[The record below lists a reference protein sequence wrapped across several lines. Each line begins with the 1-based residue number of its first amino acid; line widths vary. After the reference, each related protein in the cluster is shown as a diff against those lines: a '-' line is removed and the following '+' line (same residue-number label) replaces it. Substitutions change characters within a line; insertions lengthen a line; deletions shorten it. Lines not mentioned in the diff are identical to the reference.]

1 MKIYEGLKKDDVSII
16 KKANNK
22 EALFV
27 AACSLG
33 KENIVKT
40 LLPEI
45 KDVTVGLQEALLF
58 NRNNIIEILKNA
70 NYDKEKIGRLA
81 HFTKKLASKV
91 DSLGIKVTSKIEETY
106 ELKELKEHYID
117 FIVNPPKNL
126 VTLFKQA
133 VGDKNKFALRLAR
146 IIHAAI
152 GEEEFKEE
160 ILKDDYKGKEKEE
173 FDFEET
179 IKVLNEVDDYLTD
192 ANKMADKVIKVMQW
206 AINEIERGEEVE
218 EEEVEDELELALT
231 PASLRKNISKSAAL
245 YEQFDE
251 ETRKVLD
258 ALKYIK
264 DDMEGNPEELK
275 RRLNE
280 LNEKFAL
287 GLPYISNRDMVTKV
301 RSMLIEKIWPKL
313 ESLDKKIVDFG
324 DLILQFSMTV
334 RGRKTK
340 PALVKHIISEIDRL
354 ITSSPDWE
362 ELKTKG
368 EQTVQNMIKLIEGI
382 KRVLD
387 KSFPES
393 EGEVVYTMQK
403 TTPSKPKSTK
413 PETIRE
419 EEIGGEEALF

>member
-1 MKIYEGLKKDDVSII
+1 MKIYEGLKKDNPEII
-16 KKANNK
+16 KKASNK
-22 EALFV
+22 EVLFI

-33 KENIVKT
+33 KEKIVKA

-45 KDVTVGLQEALLF
+45 KDVTMGLQEALLF
-58 NRNNIIEILKNA
+58 NRNNIVEILKNA

-81 HFTKKLASKV
+81 HFTKKLASKI
-91 DSLGIKVTSKIEETY
+91 DSLGIKVTSRVAETY
-106 ELKELKEHYID
+106 ELKELKEHYVD

-133 VGDKNKFALRLAR
+133 IGDKNKFALRLAR

-160 ILKDDYKGKEKEE
+160 ILKNDYKGKKEE
-173 FDFEET
+173 FNFEET
-179 IKVLNEVDDYLTD
+179 IEVLNGVDDYLTD
-192 ANKMADKVIKVMQW
+192 ANKMADKIIKVIQW
-206 AINEIERGEEVE
+206 AINEIERSEEVGEEI
-218 EEEVEDELELALT
+218 EDELELALT

-251 ETRKVLD
+251 ETKKVLD

-324 DLILQFSMTV
+324 DLILQFSMTI

-340 PALVKHIISEIDRL
+340 PSLVKHIISEIDRL

-362 ELKTKG
+362 ELKAKG

-382 KRVLD
+382 KKVLD

-393 EGEVVYTMQK
+393 EGEVVYMMQK
-403 TTPSKPKSTK
+403 TTPPKPKSTK
-413 PETIRE
+413 PETLRE

>member
-1 MKIYEGLKKDDVSII
+1 MKIYEGLKRDDVNIV
-16 KKANNK
+16 KEAVNK
-22 EALFV
+22 DALFV

-33 KENIVKT
+33 KEKIVKA
-40 LLPEI
+40 LLPKI
-45 KDVTVGLQEALLF
+45 KDVTMGLQEALLF
-58 NRNNIIEILKNA
+58 NRNNIVEILKNA

-81 HFTKKLASKV
+81 FLSKKLNDKIN
-91 DSLGIKVTSKIEETY
+91 SLGINIEATIETSEIKD
-106 ELKELKEHYID
+106 LKNHY
-117 FIVNPPKNL
+117 FNFLAHQPKNL
-126 VTLFKQA
+126 TELFKQA

-152 GEEEFKEE
+152 GEEEFKGE
-160 ILKDDYKGKEKEE
+160 ILKDNYNEKEEE
-173 FDFEET
+173 FDFEEV
-179 IKVLNEVDDYLTD
+179 IKVLDEVDDYLTD
-192 ANKMADKVIKVMQW
+192 ANKMADKIIKVMKW
-206 AINEIERGEEVE
+206 AIDEIESGEETE
-218 EEEVEDELELALT
+218 GVEDELELALT
-231 PASLRKNISKSAAL
+231 PAYLRKNISKSAAL

-313 ESLDKKIVDFG
+313 EQLDKKIVDFG
-324 DLILQFSMTV
+324 DLILQFSMTI
-334 RGRKTK
+334 RGKKTK

-393 EGEVVYTMQK
+393 EGEIVYTMQK
-403 TTPSKPKSTK
+403 TTPPRPKSTK
-413 PETIRE
+413 PETLRE
-419 EEIGGEEALF
+419 EEIGGEESLF

>member
-1 MKIYEGLKKDDVSII
+1 MKIYEGLKKDNPEII
-16 KKANNK
+16 KKASNK
-22 EALFV
+22 EVLFI

-33 KENIVKT
+33 KEKIVKA

-45 KDVTVGLQEALLF
+45 KDVTMGLQEALLF
-58 NRNNIIEILKNA
+58 NRNNIVEILKNA

-81 HFTKKLASKV
+81 HFTKKLASKI
-91 DSLGIKVTSKIEETY
+91 DSLGIKVTSRVAETY
-106 ELKELKEHYID
+106 ELKELKEHYVD

-133 VGDKNKFALRLAR
+133 IGDKNKFALRLAR

-160 ILKDDYKGKEKEE
+160 ILKNDYKGKKEE
-173 FDFEET
+173 FNFEET
-179 IKVLNEVDDYLTD
+179 IEVLNEVDDYLTD
-192 ANKMADKVIKVMQW
+192 ANKMADKIIKVIQW
-206 AINEIERGEEVE
+206 AINEIERSEEVGEEI
-218 EEEVEDELELALT
+218 EDELELALT

-251 ETRKVLD
+251 ETKKVLD

-324 DLILQFSMTV
+324 DLILQFSMTI

-340 PALVKHIISEIDRL
+340 PSLVKHIISEIDRL

-362 ELKTKG
+362 ELKAKG

-382 KRVLD
+382 KKVLD

-393 EGEVVYTMQK
+393 EGEVVYMMQK
-403 TTPSKPKSTK
+403 TTPPKPKSTK
-413 PETIRE
+413 PETLRE

>member
-1 MKIYEGLKKDDVSII
+1 MKIYEGLKKDNPEII
-16 KKANNK
+16 KKASNK
-22 EALFV
+22 EVLFI

-33 KENIVKT
+33 KEKIVKA

-45 KDVTVGLQEALLF
+45 KDVTMGLQEALLF
-58 NRNNIIEILKNA
+58 NRNNIVEILKNA

-81 HFTKKLASKV
+81 HFTKKLASKI
-91 DSLGIKVTSKIEETY
+91 DSLGIKVTSRVAETY
-106 ELKELKEHYID
+106 ELKELKEHYVD

-133 VGDKNKFALRLAR
+133 IGDKNKFALRLAR

-160 ILKDDYKGKEKEE
+160 ILKNDYKGKKEE
-173 FDFEET
+173 FNFEET
-179 IKVLNEVDDYLTD
+179 IEVLNEVDDYLTD
-192 ANKMADKVIKVMQW
+192 ANKMADKIIKVIQW
-206 AINEIERGEEVE
+206 AINEIERSEEVGEEI
-218 EEEVEDELELALT
+218 EDELELALT

-251 ETRKVLD
+251 ETKKVLD

-324 DLILQFSMTV
+324 DLILQFSMTI

-340 PALVKHIISEIDRL
+340 PSLVKHIISEIDRL

-362 ELKTKG
+362 ELKAKG

-393 EGEVVYTMQK
+393 EGEVVYMMQK
-403 TTPSKPKSTK
+403 TTPPKPKSTK
-413 PETIRE
+413 PETLRE

>member
-1 MKIYEGLKKDDVSII
+1 MFQKILKDDVNVI
-16 KKANNK
+16 KESSNK
-22 EALFV
+22 EALFI

-33 KENIVKT
+33 KEKIVKA

-45 KDVTVGLQEALLF
+45 KDVTMGLQEALLF
-58 NRNNIIEILKNA
+58 NRNNIVEILKNA

-81 HFTKKLASKV
+81 HFTKKLASKI
-91 DSLGIKVTSKIEETY
+91 DSLGIKVTSRVAETY
-106 ELKELKEHYID
+106 ELKELKEHYVD

-133 VGDKNKFALRLAR
+133 IGDKNKFALRLAR

-160 ILKDDYKGKEKEE
+160 ILKNDYKGKKEE
-173 FDFEET
+173 FNFEET
-179 IKVLNEVDDYLTD
+179 IEVLNGVDDYLTD
-192 ANKMADKVIKVMQW
+192 ANKMADKIIKVIQW
-206 AINEIERGEEVE
+206 AINEIERSEEVGEEI
-218 EEEVEDELELALT
+218 EDELELALT

-251 ETRKVLD
+251 ETKKVLD

-324 DLILQFSMTV
+324 DLILQFSMTI

-340 PALVKHIISEIDRL
+340 PSLVKHIISEIDRL

-362 ELKTKG
+362 ELKAKG

-393 EGEVVYTMQK
+393 EGEVVYMMQK
-403 TTPSKPKSTK
+403 TTPPKPKSTK
-413 PETIRE
+413 PETLRE